1 MPSVLPNRLLKFLPI
16 AETVHLSPKLAYL
29 PWQSQSHV
37 RGLPARPTDIKGVD
51 LALYPYIHRRTEIY
65 KVLPFILKNEFF
77 ALKFIPASH
86 HACLARKSNIAYT
99 FFNQGL
105 ILNNKSL
112 QKRFAEYK
120 GQYRNNVFFS
130 LSPNA
135 LGTAVARLQFRRKVK
150 SSLFDAIR
158 ATVSGDDKVRGIF
171 CFELRVKPV
180 TKDDERKFDDEMS
193 ALVSRLCSS
202 QQLRAQIEKTVAAV
216 RKPTVRAL
224 KKDVARENT
233 ASANRVPGYC
243 PKLPF
248 YSDYG

>member
-1 MPSVLPNRLLKFLPI
+1 MPLVLPNRLLKFLPI
-16 AETVHLSPKLAYL
+16 AETIQLSPKTVYL
-29 PWQSQSHV
+29 SWKTQPHV
-37 RGLPARPTDIKGVD
+37 QGLPARPTDIKGVD
-51 LALYPYIHRRTEIY
+51 LGLYPYIHRRTEIY
-65 KVLPFILKNEFF
+65 KALPFILKNEYF

-99 FFNQGL
+99 FFNQGML
-105 ILNNKSL
+105 FNSKSL

-135 LGTAVARLQFRRKVK
+135 LGTAVARLQFRRKIK
-150 SSLFDAIR
+150 TSLFDAIR
-158 ATVSGDDKVRGIF
+158 ATVSSDAKVKGIF

-180 TKDDERKFDDEMS
+180 TKEDERKFDDEMA
-193 ALVSRLCSS
+193 ALVLKLCRN
-202 QQLRAQIEKTVAAV
+202 QQLRVQIETAMAAI
-216 RKPTVRAL
+216 RKPTLKAL
-224 KKDVARENT
+224 QRDVVRENT
-233 ASANRVPGYC
+233 AYASRVPGYC